1 MKIPKQAQ
9 EKTQTDEYKVFAYGS
24 HQNLETYNTVKHIV
38 QPHKRIHFH
47 IRHQV
52 EAELERLERLDII
65 EREHR
70 PTHWV
75 PPIVVATKP

>member
-1 MKIPKQAQ
+1 MNTKFSHIDLIKI
-9 EKTQTDEYKVFAYGS
+9 
-24 HQNLETYNTVKHIV
+24 